1 MNPKLFQD
9 VQLYGFLGRID
20 DDLAEETRRKGC
32 FCAGVL
38 HRADYPRK
46 PRGGPSGGA
55 WRRRRSFCC
64 NKEGCRQRHT
74 PASVR
79 FMGRKVYVGVVVVL
93 VGAMM
98 HGISRRRVVALRSEL
113 GVDERTLWRWR
124 AWWRER
130 FVQTAFWKT
139 AKAFLMPPVDAG
151 RLPGCLVD
159 RFDGWRVEGLVRLMR
174 FLSPATAGGTGE
186 ATMAF

>member
-9 VQLYGFLGRID
+9 SQLYDFLERVD
-20 DDLAEETRRKGC
+20 EDLAEKTRQEGC
-32 FCAGVL
+32 CRDGVL

-46 PRGGPSGGA
+46 PRAGPARRS
-55 WRRRRSFCC
+55 WERRRSFCC
-64 NKEGCRQRHT
+64 NREGCRRRHT
-74 PASVR
+74 PPSVR
-79 FMGRKVYVGVVVVL
+79 FLGRKVYVGVVVVL

-98 HGISRRRVVALRSEL
+98 HGISRRRIVALRGEL
-113 GVDERTLWRWR
+113 GVDERTLWRWQ

-139 AKAFLMPPVDAG
+139 ARALVMPPVDA
-151 RLPGCLVD
+151 RRFPGCLVD
-159 RFDGWRVEGLVRLMR
+159 RFAGWKVEGLVRLMR
-174 FLSPATAGGTGE
+174 FLSPITASSTGE